1 MAMELT
7 VQGLGRVDVR
17 KEFRPTQQP
26 PTMLRILDPDVRKAV
41 GRLNQRYA
49 YRITKRLFDV
59 LFSLLVIVLFSWL
72 FLLIAIAIKIDD
84 PKGPIIF
91 KQLRVGKDGRTFRIW
106 KFRSMHVDAE
116 ERLAALQALNE
127 KDGPVFKIKDD
138 PRVTRVGRLIRKS
151 SLDELPQ
158 FFNTLRGDMSIVG
171 PRPALPWEV
180 STYSEHERQKL
191 LIKPGVTCYWQT
203 HFNRD
208 DITFKEWTD
217 LDLLYIKQCS
227 IGVDFRLVLQTVGVV
242 LTAQGN

>member
-1 MAMELT
+1 MELT
-7 VQGLGRVDVR
+7 VEGLGRVDVR

-116 ERLAALQALNE
+116 ERLAALQALNPE
-127 KDGPVFKIKDD
+127 F
-138 PRVTRVGRLIRKS
+138 
-151 SLDELPQ
+151 
-158 FFNTLRGDMSIVG
+158 
-171 PRPALPWEV
+171 PALP
-180 STYSEHERQKL
+180 
-191 LIKPGVTCYWQT
+191 
-203 HFNRD
+203 
-208 DITFKEWTD
+208 
-217 LDLLYIKQCS
+217 
-227 IGVDFRLVLQTVGVV
+227 
-242 LTAQGN
+242 